1 MENREEDILDRGN
14 ILVHDYNGDI
24 VRLKDA
30 KIWHTLDGDYVEPR
44 EYISDLSDC
53 DNIIRNILKLFCIL

>member
-1 MENREEDILDRGN
+1 METREEDILDRGN

-30 KIWHTLDGDYVEPR
+30 KIWCTLDGDYVEPR
-44 EYISDLSDC
+44 KYISDC
-53 DNIIRNILKLFCIL
+53 ENIIENILKIFCIL

>member
-1 MENREEDILDRGN
+1 MENREEDMLDRGN

-30 KIWHTLDGDYVEPR
+30 KIWYTLDGDYVEPR
-44 EYISDLSDC
+44 RYTLDC
-53 DNIIRNILKLFCIL
+53 ENIIENILKIFCIV